1 VRNRAQGVSAI
12 AQRTGGPELV
22 VAPGAA
28 VPSPAMTTAQVLFS
42 IALGAI
48 ALFIAVYAVYVAGS
62 TMWGDRWF
70 RRGPR

>member
-1 VRNRAQGVSAI
+1 
-12 AQRTGGPELV
+12 
-22 VAPGAA
+22 
-28 VPSPAMTTAQVLFS
+28 MTTAQVLFS

-48 ALFIAVYAVYVAGS
+48 ALFIVVYTLYVAGS